1 MRLLRC
7 HIENFGKFS
16 DYTVD
21 FGENPCVFN
30 ESNGWGKSTIAAF
43 IKVMFYG
50 FANEKKR
57 GDVLERERVRY
68 KPWQGG
74 VYGGELA
81 FEAGGKRYLM
91 NRTFGK
97 KESEDTF
104 ALYDAETNLPS
115 GDFTSNIG
123 EELFQINQES
133 FLRTVFIAQNDCD
146 TAATDSINAKIGNLT
161 DCLDDMNN
169 YEVVQQKLKDLRNSL
184 TPSRKTGALKQQK
197 EEIAQLKDEL
207 RRAESAEQAVT
218 ELEERLAASKEE
230 RSRLLSER
238 KELQEKWELRTGQR
252 EMEAKRSHYVGIRS
266 QFEEKQKAVESGLL
280 ALGGNVPERDVLQSM
295 QEQRNELL
303 KLESEAET
311 NRLSQEQ
318 RERLKILRARFEE
331 GVPGEEELRRG
342 QELSLRL
349 EELQSAAMR
358 DGLSRE
364 EQQEYVRL
372 KDRFGVF
379 AERPGVSNPESV
391 DFGRVGGRGGD
402 VDRELDEAIRQW
414 DRYIDK
420 KSGLGTKRATLSSLQ
435 AMEQSVQPSRKEKGL
450 GGVAVFGMALALCLL
465 AAGGVLMALRYTT
478 VGLGLLA
485 VGVVAVA
492 ASMVWICLARAKR
505 EAEPARGAEELQRQS
520 AGTARL
526 EQEIAGDEAVMAE
539 ARRYTAEILHRF
551 GMDLA
556 DWGEDERRTRDELYT
571 LKNDWRRLGRL
582 RAMELDYQGK
592 DYEAQMQKLREQIV
606 AILAPFCGKHEL
618 RDEQSGHLGVVCA
631 SLEKE
636 RADFVVLE
644 SRDGKCAKAEEAA
657 AELQARL
664 RQFLE
669 RHGQGEA
676 GDLDMGLG
684 EIARILNDYEND
696 CHDRDRLKDELEA
709 FEASYDIRNFERPTE
724 EVSES
729 EEELKERMEQ
739 TDERA
744 SALLDNIHSYQL
756 QLDERQ
762 QDLDNLQLQKE
773 KLDFIEQE
781 YEKTYVYYER
791 LGITAEYLE
800 KAKESLSAKYIGPV
814 YDSFKRNYTLLS
826 GEDADA
832 FRMDANICV
841 TKRDAGE
848 QREVRAFSSG
858 SQDLINIVLRVAL
871 VDAMYEGEKPFLVLD
886 DSFVNLDDKR
896 LKLAGDFLHRIAED
910 YQVIYFTCH
919 ESRAM

>member
-16 DYTVD
+16 YYTVD
-21 FGENPCVFN
+21 FATNPCVFN
-30 ESNGWGKSTIAAF
+30 EPNGWGKSTIAAF

-57 GDVLERERVRY
+57 GDALERERVRY

-74 VYGGELA
+74 VYGGEIT

-97 KESEDTF
+97 KEAEDTF
-104 ALYDAETNLPS
+104 ALYDAGTNLPS
-115 GDFTSNIG
+115 DDFTSNIG

-169 YEVVQQKLKDLRNSL
+169 YEVVQQRLKDLRNSL

-207 RRAESAEQAVT
+207 RRAVSAEQAVT
-218 ELEERLAASKEE
+218 ELEERLAGSKEE
-230 RSRLLSER
+230 RGRLLNER
-238 KELQEKWELRTGQR
+238 RQLQEKWELRTGQR
-252 EMEAKRSHYVGIRS
+252 EVEAKRSHYAGIRS
-266 QFEEKQKAVESGLL
+266 QFDEKQKAVESGLL
-280 ALGGNVPERDVLQSM
+280 ALGGNVPERDVLQGM

-311 NRLSQEQ
+311 NRLDQEQ
-318 RERLKILRARFEE
+318 RARLELLRARFAG
-331 GVPGEEELRRG
+331 GVPKEEELRRG

-349 EELQSAAMR
+349 EELHTSAMR
-358 DGLSRE
+358 NCLSRE
-364 EQQEYVRL
+364 ERQEYARL
-372 KDRFGVF
+372 KDRFGTF
-379 AERPGVSNPESV
+379 AERPDVSGREDAV
-391 DFGRVGGRGGD
+391 FGGAGIHSGN

-420 KSGLGTKRATLSSLQ
+420 KSGLGTKQATLSSLQ
-435 AMEQSVQPSRKEKGL
+435 ALEQSAQPSGKEKGNA
-450 GGVAVFGMALALCLL
+450 GAAVFGMALALCLL
-465 AAGGVLMALRYTT
+465 AAGGVLTALQYTT
-478 VGLGLLA
+478 VGIGLLA
-485 VGVVAVA
+485 AGA
-492 ASMVWICLARAKR
+492 AGAAAATVWIWLARAKR
-505 EAEPARGAEELQRQS
+505 DAGRAKDTEELQRQS

-526 EQEIAGDEAVMAE
+526 EQEIAGDEAVMSE
-539 ARRYTAEILHRF
+539 ARRYTAEVLRRF
-551 GMDLA
+551 GMDFS

-571 LKNDWRRLGRL
+571 LKNDWKRLGKL
-582 RAMELDYQGK
+582 RSMEMDYQSMG
-592 DYEAQMQKLREQIV
+592 YEEQMRKLREQVV
-606 AILAPFCGKHEL
+606 AILAPYCGEHEL
-618 RDEQSGHLGVVCA
+618 RNEQSGHLDTVCA

-636 RADFVVLE
+636 RAEFAALE
-644 SRDGKCAKAEEAA
+644 SRDGKCARAEEKAA
-657 AELQARL
+657 NLQAGL
-664 RQFLE
+664 CQFLE

-676 GDLDMGLG
+676 EDLDMGLG
-684 EIARILNDYEND
+684 QISRILNDYEND
-696 CHDRDRLKDELEA
+696 CRDRDRLKEELEA
-709 FEASYDIRNFERPTE
+709 FEASYDIRNFERPME

-729 EEELKERMEQ
+729 EEELKDRMEQ

-744 SALLDNIHSYQL
+744 SVLLDNIHSYQL

-762 QDLDNLQLQKE
+762 QELDNLQLQKE
-773 KLDFIEQE
+773 KLSVMEQE
-781 YEKTYVYYER
+781 YGKTHVYYER

-871 VDAMYEGEKPFLVLD
+871 VVAMYEREKPFLILD
-886 DSFVNLDDKR
+886 DSFVNLDGKR
-896 LKLAGDFLHRIAED
+896 LKLAGDFLNRIAED